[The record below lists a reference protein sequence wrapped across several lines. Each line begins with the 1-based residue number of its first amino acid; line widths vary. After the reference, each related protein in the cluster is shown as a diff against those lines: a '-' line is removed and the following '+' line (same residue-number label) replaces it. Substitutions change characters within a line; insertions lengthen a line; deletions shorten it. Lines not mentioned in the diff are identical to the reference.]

1 MNKHYTVIEPGDSR
15 YPGRLKDIWGRG
27 KEPPALYA
35 LGNLSLLE
43 RPAIGICGSRK
54 ATAEAL
60 ELALEL
66 GKVIAEGGRAVVTGL
81 ARGIDRQAYNGA
93 LQAGGDTIAVLSEGF
108 SERIGSCKA
117 NRELSH
123 LREQGLEDNFLAIS
137 MFAPGAHWQAW
148 RAMERNQLVVGLAAS
163 LVVVEAQE
171 KGGTMDAAQKCI
183 RQGKK
188 LWVVDYPETMAER
201 AGNELLLKKSATTP
215 LNFADNLERALTVAE
230 TEPAGKTEQLA
241 LGVEV

>member
-1 MNKHYTVIEPGDSR
+1 MSKDYTVVEPVDSR
-15 YPGRLKDIWGRG
+15 YPGRLKGIWGRG
-27 KEPPALYA
+27 KEPPVLYA

-54 ATAEAL
+54 ATEEAL
-60 ELALEL
+60 TVALEL
-66 GKVIAEGGRAVVTGL
+66 GKIIAEGGRAVVTGF

-93 LQAGGDTIAVLSEGF
+93 LQARGDTIAVLSEGF
-108 SERIGSCKA
+108 SESIGSCPA
-117 NRELSH
+117 NRELSY

-137 MFAPGAHWQAW
+137 MFAPGARWQAW

-188 LWVVDYPETMAER
+188 LWVVNYPEAMPER
-201 AGNELLLKKSATTP
+201 AGNAQLLKKASATP
-215 LNFADNLERALTVAE
+215 LSFADNLERVLTAAE